1 MVCFQ
6 TAQHLWRHEL
16 EGAGKPLGGVEWAN
30 RLGHALE
37 QIFFRTLREAKIEH
51 LNQALRGDHDVGALE
66 VAMND
71 AAAVRMAESGCDL
84 HSIAQ
89 HGFDR
94 QALAHDQGVQRL
106 AFDQLHDDVQLT
118 IKLADFM
125 DGADIR
131 MAESGRGAGLV
142 QQIVSGGV
150 RGDGTLAQNLQGN
163 ITMEKFIARA
173 VDNTHPDRK
182 STRLNS
188 SHSSI

>member
-30 RLGHALE
+30 RVGRALE

-71 AAAVRMAESGCDL
+71 VAAVRMAEGGGDL
-84 HSIAQ
+84 HSVAQ

-94 QALAHDQGVQRL
+94 QASPAIRVFSGLPSTTSTTVYRSPL
-106 AFDQLHDDVQLT
+106 SSLT
-118 IKLADFM
+118 
-125 DGADIR
+125 
-131 MAESGRGAGLV
+131 S
-142 QQIVSGGV
+142 
-150 RGDGTLAQNLQGN
+150 
-163 ITMEKFIARA
+163 
-173 VDNTHPDRK
+173 
-182 STRLNS
+182 
-188 SHSSI
+188 